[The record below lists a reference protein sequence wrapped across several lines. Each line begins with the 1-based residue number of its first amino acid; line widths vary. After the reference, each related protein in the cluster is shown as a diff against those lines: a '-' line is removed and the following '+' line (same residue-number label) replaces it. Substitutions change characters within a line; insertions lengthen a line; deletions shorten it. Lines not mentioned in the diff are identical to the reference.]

1 VTAPSTQA
9 RVLRKPLRL
18 QFPEQGLKMPLD
30 GVWWPQSRNLTSE
43 LAHLVNNF
51 PADRGRVVRATFSP
65 PDWDDEPRRVPI
77 ARGYV
82 QVGFSPHDDTH
93 VMMLRTSEREEICL
107 LVVPPGMSPE
117 QGEEAMLA
125 AVTPRYATSPGALLD
140 LVRER
145 VPDTRVV
152 EDDDE

>member
-1 VTAPSTQA
+1 M
-9 RVLRKPLRL
+9 PLRL
-18 QFPEQGLKMPLD
+18 QFPDPELKLPLD
-30 GVWWPQSRNLTSE
+30 GAWWPQSRNLTAE
-43 LAHLVNNF
+43 LADLVDNF
-51 PADRGRVVRATFSP
+51 PAERGRVVRANFSP
-65 PDWDDEPRRVPI
+65 PDWEDEPRRVPI

-107 LVVPPGMSPE
+107 LVVPSGMSPE
-117 QGEEAMLA
+117 QGEAAMQA

-145 VPDTRVV
+145 VPDDRVV
-152 EDDDE
+152 EDEDE

>member
-1 VTAPSTQA
+1 MTAPSTSA
-9 RVLRKPLRL
+9 RSTSRLPLRL
-18 QFPEQGLKMPLD
+18 RLSEPGHTLPLD
-30 GVWWPQSRNLTSE
+30 GGWWPQSRNLTAE
-43 LAHLVNNF
+43 LADLVDNF

-82 QVGFSPHDDTH
+82 QVGSSPHDDTH

-107 LVVPPGMSPE
+107 LVVPPGMSEE
-117 QGEEAMLA
+117 QAAEAMSA
-125 AVTPRYATSPGALLD
+125 AVTPRYAASPGALLD

-145 VPDTRVV
+145 VADDREP
-152 EDDDE
+152 EDEE

>member
-1 VTAPSTQA
+1 MTAPSTDV
-9 RVLRKPLRL
+9 RSTRTPLRL

-30 GVWWPQSRNLTSE
+30 GVWWPQSRNLTVE
-43 LAHLVNNF
+43 LADLVNNF

-65 PDWDDEPRRVPI
+65 PDWEDEPRRVPI

-82 QVGFSPHDDTH
+82 QVGSSPHDDTH

-117 QGEEAMLA
+117 QGEAAMVA
-125 AVTPRYATSPGALLD
+125 AVTPRYAASPGALLD

-145 VPDTRVV
+145 VPDTRVP
-152 EDDDE
+152 EDDE